1 MPKWIDLNEVDD
13 DLLLGNLNTGGKS
26 IIQEQLAEKVSTYY
40 QPASEDGGYQPK
52 KLSLDLDEDI
62 TPKKFQSAMED
73 EEEGSTFQSRKFD
86 VSWDED
92 DFPMKKWGSTGG
104 ASTYQAS
111 EQDFLDVMAPAKK
124 SMTIFFLIDVSKSM
138 KGTKIGSLNSTME
151 ELLPS
156 LVGVG
161 EASTDVK
168 IAVMKF
174 STQVEWVTPQ
184 PVKIEDYQSW
194 NRLEPEGLTFMGD
207 AFMELSKK
215 LSRNSFLNSPS
226 LSYAPVIFLLSDGT
240 PNDNW
245 QKGLKTLKENK
256 WFQYGLKIALGI
268 GSEVDMDVLR
278 AFTGNDE
285 LAVQAKTADQLRELV
300 KMLAVTSS
308 QIGSRSLA
316 LVDHNPQGYGN
327 NANYNRGGNTSFG
340 RANTGFQGTAFGANT
355 GASFAGNQGS
365 YGDEGMAEP
374 SMSQAKQQLLV
385 QEIREGTRDILG
397 EAVDLD
403 SVNFDEGW

>member
-13 DLLLGNLNTGGKS
+13 DLLLGGLNTGGKS

-40 QPASEDGGYQPK
+40 QPTEDGGYRPK
-52 KLSLDLDEDI
+52 TSKVNL
-62 TPKKFQSAMED
+62 
-73 EEEGSTFQSRKFD
+73 EEEEILPKRFQATEEEEEDSFVSRKFD
-86 VSWDED
+86 VNLD
-92 DFPMKKWGSTGG
+92 DDDIPVKKWGGSRMNQRNELT
-104 ASTYQAS
+104 ASYQAS
-111 EQDFLDVMAPAKK
+111 EGDFLDVMAPAKK

-156 LVGVG
+156 LIGVG

-174 STQVEWVTPQ
+174 STKVEWMTPQ
-184 PVKIEDYQSW
+184 PVKIEEYQCW

-207 AFMELSKK
+207 AFMELSRK

-245 QKGLKTLKENK
+245 QKGLKTLQENK

-316 LVDHNPQGYGN
+316 LVDQNPQNYGTN
-327 NANYNRGGNTSFG
+327 HYAGRNMDTAYQTNPGFRGSQ
-340 RANTGFQGTAFGANT
+340 AA
-355 GASFAGNQGS
+355 
-365 YGDEGMAEP
+365 YGEEEQMAEP

-403 SVNFDEGW
+403 AVNFDEGW

>member
-1 MPKWIDLNEVDD
+1 MPKWIDLNKMDD
-13 DLLLGNLNTGGKS
+13 EHFLDRRNFAGRS
-26 IIQEQLAEKVSTYY
+26 VIQEELAEKVSAYY
-40 QPASEDGGYQPK
+40 NPSSDGASKAALESASGEPGMNGEEVSGRESVARESTGFVPRKLSISDDDDLLPRRPVSADYHASE
-52 KLSLDLDEDI
+52 E
-62 TPKKFQSAMED
+62 
-73 EEEGSTFQSRKFD
+73 
-86 VSWDED
+86 
-92 DFPMKKWGSTGG
+92 
-104 ASTYQAS
+104 
-111 EQDFLDVMAPAKK
+111 DFLDVMEPAKK

-151 ELLPS
+151 ELLPA
-156 LVGVG
+156 LIGVG

-174 STQVEWVTPQ
+174 STQVEWVTPE
-184 PVKIEDYQSW
+184 PVKIEDYQYW

-207 AFMELSKK
+207 AFLELSKK

-245 QKGLKTLKENK
+245 QKGLETLQENK

-300 KMLAVTSS
+300 KLLAVTSS

-316 LVDHNPQGYGN
+316 LVDDRPSAGVGETPQ
-327 NANYNRGGNTSFG
+327 A
-340 RANTGFQGTAFGANT
+340 AV
-355 GASFAGNQGS
+355 
-365 YGDEGMAEP
+365 
-374 SMSQAKQQLLV
+374 SQAKEKVLV
-385 QEIREGTRDILG
+385 EEIRQGTRDILG

-403 SVNFDEGW
+403 TVDFDEGW

>member
-1 MPKWIDLNEVDD
+1 MPKWIDLNKMDD
-13 DLLLGNLNTGGKS
+13 EHFLDRRNFAGRS
-26 IIQEQLAEKVSTYY
+26 VIQEELAEKVSAYY
-40 QPASEDGGYQPK
+40 NPSSDGANKAALESASGEPGMNGEEVSGRESVARESTGFVPR
-52 KLSLDLDEDI
+52 KLSISDDDDLL
-62 TPKKFQSAMED
+62 PRRPVSAE
-73 EEEGSTFQSRKFD
+73 
-86 VSWDED
+86 
-92 DFPMKKWGSTGG
+92 
-104 ASTYQAS
+104 YQAS
-111 EQDFLDVMAPAKK
+111 EEDFLDVMEPAKK

-138 KGTKIGSLNSTME
+138 KGAKIGSLNSTME
-151 ELLPS
+151 ELLPA
-156 LVGVG
+156 LIGVG

-174 STQVEWVTPQ
+174 STQVEWVTPE
-184 PVKIEDYQSW
+184 PVKIEDYQYW

-207 AFMELSKK
+207 AFLELSKK

-245 QKGLKTLKENK
+245 QKGLKTLQENK

-300 KMLAVTSS
+300 KLLAVTSS

-316 LVDHNPQGYGN
+316 LVDDRPAARVGETPQ
-327 NANYNRGGNTSFG
+327 A
-340 RANTGFQGTAFGANT
+340 AV
-355 GASFAGNQGS
+355 
-365 YGDEGMAEP
+365 
-374 SMSQAKQQLLV
+374 SQAKEKVLV
-385 QEIREGTRDILG
+385 EEIRQGTRDILG

-403 SVNFDEGW
+403 TVDFDEGW